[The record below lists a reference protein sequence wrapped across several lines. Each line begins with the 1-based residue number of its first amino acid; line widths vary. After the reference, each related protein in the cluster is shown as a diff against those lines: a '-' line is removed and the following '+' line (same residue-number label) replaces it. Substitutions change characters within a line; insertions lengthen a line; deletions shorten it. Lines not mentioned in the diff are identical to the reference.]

1 MKRLIPDSLAAW
13 GLLTLIVGL
22 VVMQVFTLVIMA
34 DSRADNARML
44 GFFHLAERVSSISR
58 ALASEDAGHRSDL
71 AKMLSNPTLAVAV
84 EDMPTARDPIAGDR
98 ELAELED
105 LLQSQLAA
113 SGIADVHVE
122 RHPEI
127 GSATA
132 ADDVDDDLDES
143 TGPLSRVLSDIEAQ
157 SGANGSYLASI
168 QLGDGSWVNF
178 RIAIAPASPV
188 WSTDTIL
195 FAGVAIALLLA
206 ASIWWLR
213 HLIAPYGFL
222 ARAAERFGRDLNAPA
237 LPEEGP
243 REVRAASRAF
253 NRMQARLRR
262 VIEDRDQLAA
272 AMSHDL
278 RTPVTRLRLRAEYVG
293 DRDQRARML
302 ADLDEIEVITRSVL
316 AFASDTARPEQRE
329 QVDMISLL
337 ESLCDDTPGAQ
348 LRVPAGMPA
357 RLAVSAQPVALRRCI
372 ANLIDNAIKYGG
384 QADVSLRA
392 DRAALHVSI
401 EDRGP
406 GIPEEE
412 FENVFRP
419 FRRLESSRNRETG
432 GTGLGLTIA
441 RTIARAHG
449 GEVEIANRPEG
460 GLRVEL
466 TLPVSFSEPASLA
479 A

>member
-1 MKRLIPDSLAAW
+1 
-13 GLLTLIVGL
+13 
-22 VVMQVFTLVIMA
+22 
-34 DSRADNARML
+34 
-44 GFFHLAERVSSISR
+44 VSSISR
-58 ALASEDAGHRSDL
+58 ALAAEDAGHRVAL
-71 AKMLSNPTLAVAV
+71 ATMLSNPTLKVAV
-84 EDMPTARDPIAGDR
+84 EPEPTARDPIAGDS

-105 LLQSQLAA
+105 ILQSQLSA
-113 SGIADVHVE
+113 SRIADVHVE
-122 RHPEI
+122 RRSTSDLAQEH
-127 GSATA
+127 TA
-132 ADDVDDDLDES
+132 DPADLDED

-157 SGANGSYLASI
+157 SGANGAYVASI
-168 QLGDGSWVNF
+168 QLSDGSWVNF
-178 RIAIAPASPV
+178 KIAIAPPSPV
-188 WSTDTIL
+188 WTTDTIL
-195 FAGVAIALLLA
+195 FAGVTIALVLA

-213 HLIAPYGFL
+213 HLTSPYGLL
-222 ARAAERFGRDLNAPA
+222 ARAAERFGQDVNAPA
-237 LPEEGP
+237 LAEEGP

-253 NRMQARLRR
+253 NRMQGRLRR

-278 RTPVTRLRLRAEYVG
+278 RTPVTRLRLRAEYIG
-293 DRDQRARML
+293 DRDQRTRML

-329 QVDMISLL
+329 QLDLISLL
-337 ESLCDDTPGAQ
+337 ETLCDDTPGAH
-348 LRVPAGMPA
+348 LHLPDKMPA

-372 ANLIDNAIKYGG
+372 ANLIENAIKYGG
-384 QADVSLRA
+384 QAEVSL
-392 DRAALHVSI
+392 SI
-401 EDRGP
+401 EPATLQVCVEDRGP
-406 GIPEEE
+406 GIPAEE

-449 GEVEIANRPEG
+449 GEVTISNRPEG

-466 TLPVSFSEPASLA
+466 TLPLSSTVEPASLA

>member
-1 MKRLIPDSLAAW
+1 MRRLIPDSLAAW

-34 DSRADNARML
+34 DSRAENARML

-58 ALASEDAGHRSDL
+58 ALAAEEPSRRTALANVLSD
-71 AKMLSNPTLAVAV
+71 PTLNVAV
-84 EDMPTARDPIAGDR
+84 EREASARDPIAGDS

-105 LLQSQLAA
+105 ILQGQLEA

-122 RHPEI
+122 RR
-127 GSATA
+127 
-132 ADDVDDDLDES
+132 DVAEAEDAIERQLDDD

-157 SGANGSYLASI
+157 TGANGSYVASV
-168 QLGDGSWVNF
+168 LLSDGSWVNF
-178 RIAIAPASPV
+178 RIAIAPPTPI

-195 FAGVAIALLLA
+195 FAGVAIALVLA

-222 ARAAERFGRDLNAPA
+222 ARAAERFGQDLNTPP

-253 NRMQARLRR
+253 NRMQSRLRR

-302 ADLDEIEVITRSVL
+302 SDLDEIEVITRSVL

-329 QVDMISLL
+329 PVDLISLL
-337 ESLCDDTPGAQ
+337 ETLCDDTPGAH
-348 LRVPAGMPA
+348 LHLPDGMPA
-357 RLAVSAQPVALRRCI
+357 RLAFKAQPVALRRCI

-384 QADVSLRA
+384 QADVSLRV
-392 DRAALHVSI
+392 DPAALHVMV

-406 GIPEEE
+406 GIPVEE

-449 GEVEIANRPEG
+449 GEVVIANRPEG
-460 GLRVEL
+460 GLHVEL
-466 TLPVSFSEPASLA
+466 SLPVAVTAERVGLA